1 MVEQFE
7 PKYAQIKVKDGL
19 IKSMNSFFMELLAN
33 SDLDGILIPQE
44 LPGGS
49 GFVPALTTDPD
60 LLLHANALSPIMPVN
75 ASKAVSDYA
84 RLKPSQ
90 KKIAVVL
97 KPCEIRSA
105 VELTKLHQVNMEN
118 LVIIGVDCPGT
129 VSIQHFSESKDKK
142 KVANELIKCYSK
154 SEESKDL
161 RSACSACEFFSPGVA
176 DIIVGLYGQ
185 NTNKQFLIGINSPIG
200 EGVVSELKLTF
211 TGTDSLIKN
220 RTKAISKLEERRL
233 NYTKELEASTE
244 KRISGLEN
252 FMTELSSCINC
263 HNCMT
268 VCPICYCRECF
279 FESPTFDL
287 DPEKYFKIADHKGS
301 LRLPANMFL
310 FHVTRFNH
318 MVLSCIACGMCEQ
331 GCPANIPLLSIYKT
345 VGKNAQ
351 KVFDYEPG
359 RDLEEEIPILTF
371 KEDELEPR

>member
-7 PKYAQIKVKDGL
+7 PKYALIKVKDGL
-19 IKSMNSFFMELLAN
+19 IKTMNNFFKELLTN

-97 KPCEIRSA
+97 KPCEARA
-105 VELTKLHQVNMEN
+105 VIELEKLHQVNMEN

-129 VSIQHFSESKDKK
+129 VSIQHYSESKDKNK
-142 KVANELIKCYSK
+142 ITNELIKGFTK
-154 SEESKDL
+154 AENNKDV
-161 RSACSACEFFSPGVA
+161 RNACSSCEFFSPGVA
-176 DIIVGLYGQ
+176 DIILGFYGQ
-185 NTNKQFLIGINSPIG
+185 DTNKQFLVGINSPLG
-200 EGVVSELKLTF
+200 EGLVSELKLTF
-211 TGTDSLIKN
+211 SGTDSSVN
-220 RTKAISKLEERRL
+220 DRTKAISILEARRL
-233 NYTKELEASTE
+233 NYTKELEASTQ

-252 FMTELSSCINC
+252 FMTEFSACINC

-287 DPEKYFKIADHKGS
+287 EPEKYFKIADRKGS
-301 LRLPANMFL
+301 IRLPANMFL

-345 VGKNAQ
+345 VGKNAR
-351 KVFDYEPG
+351 KAFDYEPG
-359 RDLEEEIPILTF
+359 RSPEEEIPILTF